1 MKKAE
6 NENIVVELLFNRD
19 ETALPQLYLLFADDL
34 LSFFVNKVPFFQND
48 PSDLED
54 IITDS
59 LFALSKRPEK
69 YNPQRASLKTFI
81 FKDVYYN
88 ILNFLRDRRGKKNI
102 VYQNTVELNE
112 IHGNIIDEI
121 SQIDE
126 IEKKADFIEKEVKQ
140 FFANLFPS
148 DIDQTLAWMIEIEKV
163 RETKKFGT
171 VLNIVTEDPIE
182 LEKIVKQHKDR
193 IKAKLKR
200 SGYDEF
206 KKNLRSNA

>member
-88 ILNFLRDRRGKKNI
+88 ILNFLRD
-102 VYQNTVELNE
+102 
-112 IHGNIIDEI
+112 
-121 SQIDE
+121 S
-126 IEKKADFIEKEVKQ
+126 EVKR
-140 FFANLFPS
+140 
-148 DIDQTLAWMIEIEKV
+148 T
-163 RETKKFGT
+163 
-171 VLNIVTEDPIE
+171 
-182 LEKIVKQHKDR
+182 
-193 IKAKLKR
+193 
-200 SGYDEF
+200 
-206 KKNLRSNA
+206 